1 MYCRVG
7 FMSGY
12 RYDTFYPFCPYNHSC
27 SDFLDCNAGMDKLA
41 LSSKKHGGIKLEMN
55 VVFLHGLGQSPSSWN
70 ETISCLPKDIKAYCP
85 TLFNFSTDRAIAY
98 KNIYLSFEEYVDKF
112 SEPVTISGIS
122 LGAVLAL
129 NYCINHAEKV
139 QSLILIAPQYKM
151 PRLLLKFQNI
161 LFRVMP
167 EKSFLGSG
175 IRKQDMIHL
184 TSSMMAL
191 DFEQDLRNILC
202 PTLIICGKHDL
213 ANVKAAKVLAK
224 NIFTAKLCL
233 IDNAGHEINVTA
245 SQ

>member
-1 MYCRVG
+1 
-7 FMSGY
+7 
-12 RYDTFYPFCPYNHSC
+12 
-27 SDFLDCNAGMDKLA
+27 
-41 LSSKKHGGIKLEMN
+41 MN

-112 SEPVTISGIS
+112 SEPVTICGIS

-184 TSSMMAL
+184 TSSMVTL
-191 DFEQDLRNILC
+191 NFEQDLGNILC
-202 PTLIICGKHDL
+202 PTLIICGERDL
-213 ANVKAAKVLAK
+213 ANVKAAKTLAK
-224 NIFTAKLCL
+224 NILGAKLCL

-245 SQ
+245 PKRLANAMSDFMSQ